1 MNQSK
6 QQTIVIE
13 EHLGLV
19 HLCANR
25 FRSRGMEYEELYSA
39 GCLGLV
45 KAANAF
51 DTTRGVCFSTYAVP
65 VIMGEIR
72 RLFRDGGSVKIG
84 RRLKEQSMRV
94 AQATEQLRQET
105 GHEPTVRMVAERA
118 GLSEADTAEAI
129 CAGQPTVS
137 LTACTEDGE
146 LQMDLPVPSPETAL
160 QDKMALQQVLA
171 LLSDADRTLITLRYQ
186 KRMTQ
191 AATAQALG
199 MTQVQVSR
207 REKKI
212 LLFLREELLR

>member
-1 MNQSK
+1 MQNA
-6 QQTIVIE
+6 IVIE

-25 FRSRGMEYEELYSA
+25 FRSRGVEYEELYSA

-51 DTTRGVCFSTYAVP
+51 DISRGVCFSTYAVP

-72 RLFRDGGSVKIG
+72 RIFRDGGTVRIG
-84 RRLKEQSMRV
+84 RRLKELSAKTMQIS
-94 AQATEQLRQET
+94 EELRQEN
-105 GHEPTVRMVAERA
+105 GREPSITEVAARA
-118 GLSEADTAEAI
+118 GVSETEVAEAI
-129 CAGQPTVS
+129 CAAQPTIS
-137 LTACTEDGE
+137 LTAYTEEGE
-146 LQMDLPVPSPETAL
+146 AQLDVPVPSPEDAL
-160 QDKMALQQVLA
+160 QEKMALRQVIC
-171 LLSDADRTLITLRYQ
+171 LLEERERRLIFLRYQ

-191 AATAQALG
+191 SETAKKLG

-212 LLFLREELLR
+212 LAFMREKLLQ

>member
-1 MNQSK
+1 MAEN
-6 QQTIVIE
+6 TIVIE

-39 GCLGLV
+39 GCLGLI
-45 KAANAF
+45 KAARAF
-51 DTTRGVCFSTYAVP
+51 DSERGVCFSTYAVP

-72 RLFRDGGSVKIG
+72 RLFRDGGAVKIG

-94 AQATEQLRQET
+94 AQVSEDIRQET
-105 GHEPTVRMVAERA
+105 GREPTIHMIAKRL
-118 GLSEADTAEAI
+118 GITEADAAEAI
-129 CAGQPTVS
+129 CAAQPTVS

-146 LQMDLPVPSPETAL
+146 LQMDLPVPSPENML
-160 QDKMALQQVLA
+160 QDKLALRQVLG
-171 LLSDADRTLITLRYQ
+171 LLEERDRMLIELRYR
-186 KRMTQ
+186 KRMIQ
-191 AATAQALG
+191 SAAAAELG

-212 LLFLREELLR
+212 LLFLREQLLR